1 MCDVNHEHIKS
12 TIMKK
17 VYIINLYFIHLDLIT
32 ALTGLNIDEKDD
44 GKHVL
49 FIR

>member
-17 VYIINLYFIHLDLIT
+17 VYNNKSFIHLDLIT